1 MHLCVCFYFA
11 SFSYSRNST
20 YDTYVGDGHLI
31 QGMDEGLLGMCVG
44 ERRVIIVPPF
54 LAYGEK
60 GSGRINQYSD
70 YITWVASLCKVAV
83 CLSLVSYYTHK
94 RDVVKCS

>member
-1 MHLCVCFYFA
+1 MFVVFA

-20 YDTYVGDGHLI
+20 YDTYVGEGHLI

-60 GSGRINQYSD
+60 GSGRQYKP
-70 YITWVASLCKVAV
+70 IFKPHL
-83 CLSLVSYYTHK
+83 
-94 RDVVKCS
+94 